1 MIHKSLALLGA
12 LLFILS
18 VNVSARADEVVPN
31 LNHQSTVTTVQT
43 FIDKDGVVW
52 TVTTVETR
60 SVTYTKVAPTVE
72 PIPTPIPTPTPTPT
86 PVPTPVPPTPT
97 DPAAPTRITALRDT
111 ATRTVV
117 LEGVSGQ
124 ALTLE
129 GENLWSGLNSRIAV
143 ADKIAVVSQWTPTGI
158 QFKLPVTTAPIT
170 GRLQLWWTVGNQWVL
185 KGQIDNFTLKPAP

>member
-1 MIHKSLALLGA
+1 MIHKPLALLGA
-12 LLFILS
+12 LLFVLTAT
-18 VNVSARADEVVPN
+18 VSARADEVVPN
-31 LNHQSTVTTVQT
+31 LNHQMTVTTVQT
-43 FIDKDGVVW
+43 FVDKDGVAW

-60 SVTYTKVAPTVE
+60 NVTYAKVAPTTDPVPI
-72 PIPTPIPTPTPTPT
+72 PIPTPIPTP
-86 PVPTPVPPTPT
+86 VPTPT

-111 ATRTVV
+111 TTRNNV

-158 QFKLPVTTAPIT
+158 QFKLPATTTPVT